1 VRGADRRFASTLDRR
16 KESVTALAAWP
27 RGGNGSLD
35 CDPGNSLPAWRMLP
49 RPPPP
54 AGPSPRQ
61 AEYLA
66 FIRAFT
72 DRWQVP
78 PSFEEIGRH
87 FMTTAPSVNSMV
99 KTLEARGFLTRVPG
113 RPRTLRVIWAEAP
126 AVRAEPPASRPAS
139 GNADVKAATR
149 MASLVIERLVPAL
162 KGASE
167 QHLRSALE
175 AVSGALETVCLAS
188 GAPADE
194 REEAHATL
202 LRVASIAQGRSP
214 ETRPG
219 RKLPGWRKPR

>member
-1 VRGADRRFASTLDRR
+1 VTRRA
-16 KESVTALAAWP
+16 
-27 RGGNGSLD
+27 NGSIG
-35 CDPGNSLPAWRMLP
+35 CEPGDSLQALRMPP
-49 RPPPP
+49 RPPRN

-99 KTLEARGFLTRVPG
+99 KTLEAHGFLTRVPG
-113 RPRTLRVIWAEAP
+113 RPRTLRVIWSEAP
-126 AVRAEPPASRPAS
+126 DVSAEPPASRSAS
-139 GNADVKAATR
+139 RSTDVKAATQ
-149 MASLVIERLVPAL
+149 MGSLVIERLVPAL

-167 QHLRSALE
+167 QHLRSALD
-175 AVSGALETVCLAS
+175 AVSGALETACLAS
-188 GAPADE
+188 GASTDE
-194 REEAHATL
+194 RKEAHATL
-202 LRVASIAQGRSP
+202 QRVALIAQGMSP

-219 RKLPGWRKPR
+219 RKLPWWRKPR